1 MARPP
6 PFGTGM
12 SSDIPH
18 MIQQRARQ
26 TANVVAAKR
35 AVFGLGPVLLRLD
48 LGEAV
53 PFPVRRQDCGE
64 QLDLGAFIS
73 QPGRM
78 GVSERFGDAVPQIL
92 CAPSVVK
99 AYVEQMR
106 ARSEEHTSELQSL
119 MRNSYAV
126 FCLKKNNIST
136 AFT

>member
-53 PFPVRRQDCGE
+53 P
-64 QLDLGAFIS
+64 
-73 QPGRM
+73 
-78 GVSERFGDAVPQIL
+78 
-92 CAPSVVK
+92 
-99 AYVEQMR
+99 
-106 ARSEEHTSELQSL
+106 RSEEHTSELQSL
-119 MRNSYAV
+119 MRITYAV
-126 FCLKKNNIST
+126 FCLKQKKHTTSKNTTKHTDIQDRIT
-136 AFT
+136 E